1 MSRTLWEILVPTQF
15 NDGTPIRTRR
25 HREWDRQMRAIS
37 GGLTILKP
45 ARGQWVCPEG
55 KLFHER
61 MIPVRILATES
72 EMRKKIIPKTIRF
85 YQQEAV
91 MAYEIS
97 QKVLLIHVK
106 EIQP

>member
-1 MSRTLWEILVPTQF
+1 MSKRTLWEILVPTQF

-45 ARGQWVCPEG
+45 ARGQWVNPEG

-61 MIPVRILATES
+61 MIPVRILSTER
-72 EMRKKIIPKTIRF
+72 EMRTLVMPRTARF
-85 YQQEAV
+85 YRQEAV
-91 MAYEIS
+91 MAYEVS
-97 QKVLLIHVK
+97 NKVLILNTADLI
-106 EIQP
+106 